1 MMNTAKSNKKT
12 KRDNLNF
19 EEVVETCEKLMSDG
33 EKVTVRNVLAVTGGG
48 FATVSD
54 FIKQWQDQQVT
65 SQDTDLPKS
74 LITALK
80 TAYKTM
86 LSDQQETYEQK
97 LDREAQHTQEALKQV
112 TFLEK
117 TVSEL
122 QHELEKCQNKTN
134 SKVTELEKELSVSA
148 LRLEDSSMREQKIAD
163 ELNKVRQKLHDT
175 EIKLAILNTQMNS
188 SSKTSLKDVK
198 GVKSQSEKI
207 R

>member
-1 MMNTAKSNKKT
+1 MNTAKSNKKT

>member
-1 MMNTAKSNKKT
+1 MNTAKSNKKT

-148 LRLEDSSMREQKIAD
+148 LRLEDSSMREQK
-163 ELNKVRQKLHDT
+163 
-175 EIKLAILNTQMNS
+175 NS
-188 SSKTSLKDVK
+188 
-198 GVKSQSEKI
+198 G
-207 R
+207 

>member
-1 MMNTAKSNKKT
+1 MNTAKSNKKT

-188 SSKTSLKDVK
+188 SSKTSTPIQLFCP
-198 GVKSQSEKI
+198 
-207 R
+207 